1 MKKILI
7 IDDEKDIR
15 FLLSSILVDEG
26 YLTIEAG
33 DITGAEKKIDGEF
46 FDLALRILQYWI
58 NFITSLPVATGNTFL
73 LCGK

>member
-33 DITGAEKKIDGEF
+33 DVAGAEKK
-46 FDLALRILQYWI
+46 
-58 NFITSLPVATGNTFL
+58 SMVSFL
-73 LCGK
+73 IWH

>member
-15 FLLSSILVDEG
+15 FLLSSILLDED

-33 DITGAEKKIDGEF
+33 NIVEAEKKIDGEN
-46 FDLALRILQYWI
+46 FDLALIDI
-58 NFITSLPVATGNTFL
+58 SLGDKKKMELVF
-73 LCGK
+73 

>member
-33 DITGAEKKIDGEF
+33 DIAGAEKKN
-46 FDLALRILQYWI
+46 RW
-58 NFITSLPVATGNTFL
+58 
-73 LCGK
+73 

>member
-15 FLLSSILVDEG
+15 FLLSSILGDKD

-33 DITGAEKKIDGEF
+33 NIVDAEKKIDSEN
-46 FDLALRILQYWI
+46 FDLALIDI
-58 NFITSLPVATGNTFL
+58 SLGDKKKRWN
-73 LCGK
+73 

>member
-15 FLLSSILVDEG
+15 FLLSSILLDDD

-33 DITGAEKKIDGEF
+33 NIAEAEKKIDSEN
-46 FDLALRILQYWI
+46 FDLALIDI
-58 NFITSLPVATGNTFL
+58 SLGDKKKDGISL
-73 LCGK
+73 LKK

>member
-33 DITGAEKKIDGEF
+33 DIAGAEKKIDGEF
-46 FDLALRILQYWI
+46 FDLALIDI
-58 NFITSLPVATGNTFL
+58 SLGDKKKRWN
-73 LCGK
+73 